1 MITIKEVEYTAKLAR
16 LELTDEEKGKYTD
29 QFSKI
34 LEYFDQLKEANT
46 ENIEPMEHAL
56 PVKNVMR
63 EDKVELAD
71 MKEEILKNAPL
82 EEDGF
87 FRVPKI

>member
-1 MITIKEVEYTAKLAR
+1 LITIKEVEYTAKLAR